1 MKGLK
6 GCKTL
11 NKDPDPKNPL
21 EGKEDRSVWI
31 LVNSYE
37 EFSLMHEKQIRLLFL
52 ALPHWIFADLA
63 TVFRFRC
70 LASISLYVTGSR
82 KQYLHLV
89 PLLSK
94 VFRAAASP
102 SVFVSMGMLLSL
114 SFYPTNTIQG
124 RGDFSRIRRLHLPW
138 CTK

>member
-1 MKGLK
+1 LEWREYSVVGVHIFGLQASITGVSVKGLK

-63 TVFRFRC
+63 TVFRFPSLHQYHCMC
-70 LASISLYVTGSR
+70 LGAESNIC
-82 KQYLHLV
+82 
-89 PLLSK
+89 
-94 VFRAAASP
+94 
-102 SVFVSMGMLLSL
+102 
-114 SFYPTNTIQG
+114 I
-124 RGDFSRIRRLHLPW
+124 
-138 CTK
+138 